1 MIAKVE
7 TPGSL
12 IHSPSRAL
20 RASGHK
26 MKYGGVQQ
34 KLPKD
39 WVDTVLL
46 PMSISGT
53 VTIGEELP

>member
-1 MIAKVE
+1 MNRGGGNKI
-7 TPGSL
+7 
-12 IHSPSRAL
+12 
-20 RASGHK
+20 
-26 MKYGGVQQ
+26 KYGGVQQ

-53 VTIGEELP
+53 ATIGEELP